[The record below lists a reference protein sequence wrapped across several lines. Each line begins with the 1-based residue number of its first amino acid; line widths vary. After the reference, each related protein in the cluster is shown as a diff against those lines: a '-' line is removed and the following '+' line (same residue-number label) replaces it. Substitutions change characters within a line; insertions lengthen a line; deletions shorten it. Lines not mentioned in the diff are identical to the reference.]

1 MGSVPGWE
9 RSPGEGN
16 GNSLQYFCLENP
28 LDRGAWWLHVVHGVT
43 KSQTGLSRWAQ
54 ARASEGQPSKGDK
67 SHIHEGTSTLQ
78 WKEGTNSKFTFSTQK
93 GIWFVDNFYFG
104 WTTHKS
110 EVPPSPRFIW
120 PSILTSCGFPTAPPA
135 AFSPTQSS
143 PSPVP
148 AVSLNS
154 IAVSIH
160 CRKTLWPTSPLLSW
174 DTIQTDYYNLQGRS
188 HCSPPTGSQSPS
200 PPRTCLLNHCF
211 TILQTCYGFFT
222 ILCFHSWHAHLL
234 CAKSVSGTVP
244 GAGDEQTDEQGTIS
258 DFLAPAA
265 SASASLYA
273 WNAALF
279 PCPENAQLQH
289 LSSKVTLSISLCQ
302 LSWAELSCPTLA
314 LMTSALPVVKVCL
327 SMSCGHLPGRAAVP
341 GICSSHHTTQHIVK
355 YPLNVCWNKQ
365 LLCAGYCFRHLRL
378 PPKQDFRLLKGK
390 GYSGIALVIPRCLN
404 ILLST
409 WSGNRTESEGLTG
422 RYKTQRSESL
432 HPQPLQ
438 FQVQVHHQMISVHHI
453 LGNGTKV
460 RKALL
465 RLRSQ

>member
-1 MGSVPGWE
+1 MNNSQERGTTISSVHLAFHPDQLWL
-9 RSPGEGN
+9 SDASAY
-16 GNSLQYFCLENP
+16 SL
-28 LDRGAWWLHVVHGVT
+28 
-43 KSQTGLSRWAQ
+43 
-54 ARASEGQPSKGDK
+54 
-67 SHIHEGTSTLQ
+67 
-78 WKEGTNSKFTFSTQK
+78 
-93 GIWFVDNFYFG
+93 
-104 WTTHKS
+104 
-110 EVPPSPRFIW
+110 
-120 PSILTSCGFPTAPPA
+120 
-135 AFSPTQSS
+135 SPTQSS

-148 AVSLNS
+148 AVFLNS
-154 IAVSIH
+154 I
-160 CRKTLWPTSPLLSW
+160 CRVYPLPKDPVTHL
-174 DTIQTDYYNLQGRS
+174 
-188 HCSPPTGSQSPS
+188 SPS
-200 PPRTCLLNHCF
+200 VLGHNPNLL
-211 TILQTCYGFFT
+211 LQPSRPVTLFPTHWLPIPFPSTHMPAQQLLHHSPYLLWVFT

-244 GAGDEQTDEQGTIS
+244 GAGDEQTDEQGTVS

-279 PCPENAQLQH
+279 PCPENVQLQH

-327 SMSCGHLPGRAAVP
+327 SMSCGHLPGRAAVA
-341 GICSSHHTTQHIVK
+341 GICSSHHTTQHIIK

-365 LLCAGYCFRHLRL
+365 PLCAGYCFRHLRL

-422 RYKTQRSESL
+422 RYKTHRSDSL

-465 RLRSQ
+465 RLCSQ